1 MATVVFSSLF
11 IFLGLVGMV
20 IQYLIDSFVP
30 IMIFVVVSAICL
42 LTYCNASN
50 KD

>member
-1 MATVVFSSLF
+1 MATVVFSALF

-20 IQYLIDSFVP
+20 IEYLIDSFVP
-30 IMIFVVVSAICL
+30 IMIFAVVGVACL
-42 LTYCNASN
+42 FTFWHVYD